1 VAYGTSVVN
10 EPITGKKNQKIEPKI
25 MNFIRYI
32 DTISA
37 KAAEIVSANLPG
49 GPSKCWMQELN
60 RRERKSCLLS
70 SSKNDMK
77 NRMLDAKK
85 MPCISG
91 CAVSFSLSIDA
102 MKVPS
107 ELEISTPYAAIR
119 GDNIQIITLP
129 LKICLHLRLIPL

>member
-1 VAYGTSVVN
+1 MAYATSMVN
-10 EPITGKKNQKIEPKI
+10 ELITGKKNRKIEPKI

-32 DTISA
+32 DTISP

-49 GPSKCWMQELN
+49 GPSKRWMQELN

-77 NRMLDAKK
+77 NRMLDAIK
-85 MPCISG
+85 MQYIFG
-91 CAVSFSLSIDA
+91 HDVSFSLSIDA

-107 ELEISTPYAAIR
+107 KLEISTPCATIM
-119 GDNIQIITLP
+119 GG
-129 LKICLHLRLIPL
+129 